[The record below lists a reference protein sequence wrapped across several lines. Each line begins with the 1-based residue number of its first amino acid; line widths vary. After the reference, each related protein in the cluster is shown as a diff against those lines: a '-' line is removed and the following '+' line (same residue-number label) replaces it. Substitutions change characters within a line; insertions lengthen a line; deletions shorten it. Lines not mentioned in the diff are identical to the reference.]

1 MTKKDYTEWALSQM
15 DKYGIRHPDTYS
27 EKELKRLNPN
37 VPHMFTKKHVE
48 QRDKVTQW
56 KKYLKISVW

>member
-27 EKELKRLNPN
+27 EKELKRLTPN

-48 QRDKVTQW
+48 QRDKVTQ
-56 KKYLKISVW
+56 

>member
-37 VPHMFTKKHVE
+37 VPHMSTKKHVE
-48 QRDKVTQW
+48 QRDKVTQ
-56 KKYLKISVW
+56 